1 MVATRPITIQE
12 FERITLDGRW
22 ELIDGE
28 PVEMT
33 PSADES
39 SSIGATIL
47 GFLAPY
53 VRESRLGRLYGADGD
68 FVLFPDRPTVRVPD
82 VAFVR
87 ADRAPQGEARK
98 SFPRLAPDLVVEVLS
113 PSDRASEVVA
123 KLEMYQ
129 ATHLAD
135 RPGQRDH
142 HHHRGWPTNSGRETG
157 RNLRR
162 WRRASRFHSTGRR
175 DICIEP
181 RRHRWLQREVG
192 PQTHQ
197 AGRAARSAA
206 AHSDCAETAIAAR
219 DR

>member
-12 FERITLDGRW
+12 FERMALDGRW

-39 SSIGATIL
+39 SSIGAMIL
-47 GFLAPY
+47 GFLAQY
-53 VRESRLGRLYGADGD
+53 VREHHLGRLYGADGG

-82 VAFVR
+82 AAFVR

-129 ATHLAD
+129 EAGVPLIWLVDPDAVTVTVIAVGMSTRVLRSGD
-135 RPGQRDH
+135 TLDGGDVLPGFTV
-142 HHHRGWPTNSGRETG
+142 PVVEIF
-157 RNLRR
+157 
-162 WRRASRFHSTGRR
+162 A
-175 DICIEP
+175 
-181 RRHRWLQREVG
+181 
-192 PQTHQ
+192 
-197 AGRAARSAA
+197 
-206 AHSDCAETAIAAR
+206 
-219 DR
+219 

>member
-1 MVATRPITIQE
+1 MVATRPITIPE
-12 FERITLDGRW
+12 FERMALDGRW

-47 GFLAPY
+47 GFLAQY
-53 VRESRLGRLYGADGD
+53 VRESRLGRLYGADGG
-68 FVLFPDRPTVRVPD
+68 FVLFPDRATVRVPD
-82 VAFVR
+82 AAFVR

-129 ATHLAD
+129 EAGVPLIWLVDPEKTTITVIASGKSTKVLQSGD
-135 RPGQRDH
+135 ILDGGDVLPGFTV
-142 HHHRGWPTNSGRETG
+142 P
-157 RNLRR
+157 
-162 WRRASRFHSTGRR
+162 
-175 DICIEP
+175 
-181 RRHRWLQREVG
+181 V
-192 PQTHQ
+192 
-197 AGRAARSAA
+197 
-206 AHSDCAETAIAAR
+206 AEIFA
-219 DR
+219 